1 MSILYNCSRQ
11 ARLTIW
17 PMKPPLPLL
26 FHIASVAFVLTTA
39 RAQTMSPGTSATSA
53 LSPIAFL
60 TAHEWDAK
68 LPDSPD
74 GKKMKIHAQFTWS
87 ESRQAIRINS
97 KFVTDGKARPYVEG
111 FYAWDPQQRVIAF
124 WYVDA
129 EGSLTKGTVKSE
141 GEKLIHEFEQ
151 IKGDG
156 KSSTFL
162 AKVTPEGDQSWENEI
177 FSRNGAELKLLVK
190 VRYEKAD

>member
-1 MSILYNCSRQ
+1 MKR
-11 ARLTIW
+11 TIYFQ
-17 PMKPPLPLL
+17 L
-26 FHIASVAFVLTTA
+26 AFVALLLAMA
-39 RAQTMSPGTSATSA
+39 RAQTPVPPNTASP

-60 TAHEWDAK
+60 TAHEWEAK
-68 LPDSPD
+68 LPDSAD

-111 FYAWDPQQRVIAF
+111 LYAWDPQQRLIAL

-129 EGSLTKGTVKSE
+129 DGTLTKGTVKAE
-141 GEKLIHEFEQ
+141 GGKLVHDFEQ

-156 KSSTFL
+156 KSSAFV
-162 AKVTPEGDQSWENEI
+162 ANVTRQGEGSWENEI
-177 FSRNGAELKLLVK
+177 SARNGSELKTIVK
-190 VRYEKAD
+190 VRYEIAE

>member
-1 MSILYNCSRQ
+1 
-11 ARLTIW
+11 
-17 PMKPPLPLL
+17 MKLPL
-26 FHIASVAFVLTTA
+26 FFQIALIVLVVSDL
-39 RAQTMSPGTSATSA
+39 RAQTSSPSATASA

-129 EGSLTKGTVKSE
+129 EGSLSKGTVKAE
-141 GEKLIHEFEQ
+141 GEKLVHEFEQ

-156 KSSTFL
+156 KSWTFV
-162 AKVTPEGDQSWENEI
+162 ANVTPHGEQSWDNEI
-177 FSRNGAELKLLVK
+177 FSSNGGQLKAMVK
-190 VRYEKAD
+190 VRYEIAD